1 MSGLED
7 YDEVAG
13 ASTLLELHHTKS
25 HKSLWSDDESELLIQ
40 LVREHRIQFGGKFLS
55 KGNGKWDTI
64 LRQYN
69 QQAREKG
76 WPERPKKGCQCRFR
90 LMQKHGFI
98 PEDEDMDMEDYFDKE
113 GSSSSMHDANSAA
126 SGLELPATGK
136 ELASGLEWAY
146 FGSEQPATGK
156 ELVHAGLSKAL
167 QEKTKF
173 EKYEWYIYH
182 GELFGK
188 GEALEMQHFI
198 KSGDDFFRPT
208 TKWSVWTHGYLPP
221 SR

>member
-7 YDEVAG
+7 DDEAAG

-25 HKSLWSDDESELLIQ
+25 RKFPWTDEESELLLQ

-76 WPERPKKGCQCRFR
+76 WPNRPKKGCQCRFR
-90 LMQKHGFI
+90 LMQKNGLI
-98 PEDEDMDMEDYFDKE
+98 PEDEDMDVDVEDYFHK
-113 GSSSSMHDANSAA
+113 DANSAA
-126 SGLELPATGK
+126 SGLELPATGNTK
-136 ELASGLEWAY
+136 LASGLEWVN
-146 FGSEQPATGK
+146 FGSEKPATGK
-156 ELVHAGLSKAL
+156 ELFNEGLSEAL

-173 EKYEWYIYH
+173 KKAEWYIYH
-182 GELFGK
+182 NELFGK

-198 KSGDDFFRPT
+198 KSGDDLFRPT
-208 TKWSVWTHGYLPP
+208 TEWSVWTHGYIPP
-221 SR
+221 RR